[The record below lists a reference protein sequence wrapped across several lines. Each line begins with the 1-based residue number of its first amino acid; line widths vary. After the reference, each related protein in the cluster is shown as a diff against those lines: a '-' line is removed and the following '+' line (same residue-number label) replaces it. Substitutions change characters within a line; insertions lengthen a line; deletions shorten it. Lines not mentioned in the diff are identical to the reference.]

1 MSPTDPTPLRS
12 FASLPADPSTP
23 VTVEYDCRGRRQ
35 AKTFDDAYERGDFYA
50 AKFRAGKGPVSL
62 RHSDPGRRRG
72 PPPFGGLPGEAEV
85 VGRIGALH
93 AGGLSLQGIADALNE
108 EKALTRMGAAL
119 VEDDGENR
127 AGPARRRLG
136 SSFTQ
141 PWLYP

>member
-35 AKTFDDAYERGDFYA
+35 AKTFDDAYEARCFYA
-50 AKFRAGKGPVSL
+50 AKFRAGKRPRVVAAL
-62 RHSDPGRRRG
+62 RPTGRRRG

-85 VGRIGALH
+85 VGRIGVLH

-108 EKALTRMGAAL
+108 EKAPTRTGAAWSKMTVKTVL
-119 VEDDGENR
+119 DRPGGV
-127 AGPARRRLG
+127 
-136 SSFTQ
+136 
-141 PWLYP
+141 